1 MRGAPEPPG
10 GARFP
15 HFFHPD
21 IRAGTSPCQPPRAGP
36 TSLRRPG
43 DSALQEQTVTIRAK
57 LISLM
62 ASFIAAIV
70 LVVSFMAYYA
80 YKDSYQIAV
89 SGSKTTVQ
97 SVTNYVSLFFNTA
110 EDNSAF
116 LAGLPQTAEA
126 AGHLPSHVGLG
137 ASKTHTRR
145 EMSPQA
151 LELDKI
157 LEQLAESSASYL
169 AVGLGSTDGGFLEY
183 PPIAYPAGFD
193 PRKRPWYQSAEDSG
207 TGAAHS
213 VYLNAAGTPV
223 CSFVHTVKDG
233 GRTAGV
239 SYIEVSLA
247 TLSKSISAMEIGRT
261 GRLTLIDP
269 SGIIVAT
276 RNAEALFSKVADKKM
291 PGLDTIYAMP
301 NGVHMAEVNGRDVLV
316 NIFSDQRGWK
326 YVYAIDAD
334 EVFAGTYAMLR
345 ISVIFSLVMAV
356 AVFILGALIL
366 RSINR
371 PLGLLSSTSETIADG
386 DIQAALP
393 DRALFSGELLSLY
406 ESFAKMLAH
415 INETLRRSQESEQKA
430 HREEEKARASM
441 LRAEEAGSRPRPR
454 ACGLWWPGCNSSS
467 HPPVP

>member
-1 MRGAPEPPG
+1 MLRAPPGTARAMRGAPEPPG

-21 IRAGTSPCQPPRAGP
+21 IRAGTGPAPERPRAGP

-126 AGHLPSHVGLG
+126 AGHLPSHVGLS

-207 TGAAHS
+207 HGRGLFRLS
-213 VYLNAAGTPV
+213 ER
-223 CSFVHTVKDG
+223 G
-233 GRTAGV
+233 GHARVFLCAYGQ
-239 SYIEVSLA
+239 
-247 TLSKSISAMEIGRT
+247 GRRRDHR
-261 GRLTLIDP
+261 RLLHRGESRHAFKKHFRHGDRPHRPSDP
-269 SGIIVAT
+269 
-276 RNAEALFSKVADKKM
+276 
-291 PGLDTIYAMP
+291 Y
-301 NGVHMAEVNGRDVLV
+301 
-316 NIFSDQRGWK
+316 
-326 YVYAIDAD
+326 
-334 EVFAGTYAMLR
+334 
-345 ISVIFSLVMAV
+345 
-356 AVFILGALIL
+356 
-366 RSINR
+366 
-371 PLGLLSSTSETIADG
+371 
-386 DIQAALP
+386 
-393 DRALFSGELLSLY
+393 
-406 ESFAKMLAH
+406 
-415 INETLRRSQESEQKA
+415 
-430 HREEEKARASM
+430 
-441 LRAEEAGSRPRPR
+441 
-454 ACGLWWPGCNSSS
+454 
-467 HPPVP
+467 